1 MSTQNYDLPTEFMI
15 AEKDGAVGRMIFNNP
30 ERHNAVK
37 LEMWEAIAT
46 ILDIFEADDDIKVI
60 VLEGAGGKSFISGA
74 DISEFETVRATPEA
88 YKNYENVADNATDRL
103 STCPKPTIA
112 LIEGYCI
119 GGGAGIAVACDMRFA
134 SPDSKFGVPAAKL
147 GVGYRAGG
155 IAKVL
160 DLVGPSFTKEIFFTA
175 RQFTAAEALH
185 IGLINHMIERD
196 GLRAAVAECCATMAA
211 NAPLT
216 IKAVKKILKELT
228 RKDAGPN
235 WTLCEDVVEE
245 CFASEDYIEGR
256 RAFMEKRKAVFK
268 GK

>member
-1 MSTQNYDLPTEFMI
+1 MSTQKYDLPTEFMI

-30 ERHNAVK
+30 KRHNAVK
-37 LEMWEAIAT
+37 LEMWEAIPV
-46 ILDIFEADDDIKVI
+46 ILDIFEADDEIKVI
-60 VLEGAGGKSFISGA
+60 VLEGAGERAFVSGA

-88 YKNYENVADNATDRL
+88 FKYYEDTTDGATDRIAD
-103 STCPKPTIA
+103 CPKPTIA
-112 LIEGYCI
+112 MIHGYCI
-119 GGGAGIAVACDMRFA
+119 GGGAGIAVACDLRFA
-134 SPDSKFGVPAAKL
+134 SPESRFGVPAAKL

-175 RQFTAAEALH
+175 RQFTAEEALQM
-185 IGLINHMIERD
+185 GLINRMVEA
-196 GLRAAVAECCATMAA
+196 GLLRSAVADYCDTIAV

-216 IKAVKKILKELT
+216 IKAVKQILKELT

-235 WTLCEDVVEE
+235 WNLCEKLVED
-245 CFASEDYIEGR
+245 CFGSEDYIEGR
-256 RAFMEKRKAVFK
+256 RAFMEKRKAVFT